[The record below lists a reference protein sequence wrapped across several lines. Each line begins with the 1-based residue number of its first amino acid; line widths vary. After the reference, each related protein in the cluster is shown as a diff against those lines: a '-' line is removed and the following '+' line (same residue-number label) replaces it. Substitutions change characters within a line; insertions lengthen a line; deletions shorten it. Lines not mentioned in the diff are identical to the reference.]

1 MTANWRRSVLTVL
14 ALLIALPGAAL
25 PQALTAEPAPMTN
38 GPVTS
43 RTDIVYATHATGPLH
58 LDLHRPA
65 GKGRAPVLVFLH
77 GGAWARGERPK
88 SWTGFR
94 RFVEAG
100 YAVVSV
106 QYRLTGV
113 AQAPAAVQDARC
125 AMAWVAREA
134 GRYQLDPRRIVV
146 MGSSSGAHLA
156 LLAGMM
162 DGKADIDL
170 PACGPVPRA
179 AAIIDFY
186 GPSDLRPESAGRW
199 SSPSVTK
206 WIGEGPDAAA
216 LAARMSPVT
225 LVHKGQPPV
234 FIVHGDADD
243 VVPIQSS
250 QLLKAALDRAGVPSE
265 FQIVPGGGHGQ
276 FEDDV
281 LARLHGQAL
290 AFLDRHRIA
299 R

>member
-1 MTANWRRSVLTVL
+1 MTGRWRRSGLTAL
-14 ALLIALPGAAL
+14 TLLIALPAASA
-25 PQALTAEPAPMTN
+25 PQIPAAAPA
-38 GPVTS
+38 PVTS
-43 RTDIVYATHATGPLH
+43 TTGIVYATHATGPLH

-77 GGAWARGERPK
+77 GGGWARGEPPK

-106 QYRLTGV
+106 QYRLSGT
-113 AQAPAAVQDARC
+113 ARAPAAVQDARC
-125 AMAWVAREA
+125 AMAWAARNA
-134 GRYQLDPRRIVV
+134 DRYQLDPHNIVV
-146 MGSSSGAHLA
+146 MGSSAGAHLA

-162 DGKADIDL
+162 GAKADIDL
-170 PACGPVPRA
+170 AACGAVPRA
-179 AAIIDFY
+179 AAIVDFY
-186 GPSDLRPESAGRW
+186 GPSDLRPESVGAW
-199 SSPSVTK
+199 HSPSITK
-206 WIGEGPDAAA
+206 WIGEGADAPA
-216 LAARMSPVT
+216 LAARMSPLTWVR
-225 LVHKGQPPV
+225 KDQPPV

-250 QLLKAALDRAGVPSE
+250 QLLKAALDKAGVASE
-265 FQIVPGGGHGQ
+265 FHVVPGGGHGQ

-281 LARLHGQAL
+281 QGGLHAD
-290 AFLDRHRIA
+290 AVSFLKRHRIT

>member
-1 MTANWRRSVLTVL
+1 MTRSWRRSGLTAFTLLL
-14 ALLIALPGAAL
+14 AVPGAAL
-25 PQALTAEPAPMTN
+25 AQAPATAPA
-38 GPVTS
+38 PVTS
-43 RTDIVYATHATGPLH
+43 TSDIVYATHATGPLH

-77 GGAWARGERPK
+77 GGGWARGERPK
-88 SWTGFR
+88 SWTGFK

-106 QYRLTGV
+106 QYRLSGV
-113 AQAPAAVQDARC
+113 AKAPGAVQDARC

-134 GRYQLDPRRIVV
+134 DRYRLDPGRLVV
-146 MGSSSGAHLA
+146 MGSSAGAHLA

-162 DGKADIDL
+162 GAKSDIDV

-179 AAIIDFY
+179 AAIVDFY
-186 GPSDLRPESAGRW
+186 GPSDLRPESLGAWR
-199 SSPSVTK
+199 SPSITK
-206 WIGEGPDAAA
+206 WIGEGPDASA
-216 LAARMSPVT
+216 LAARMSPLT

-250 QLLKAALDRAGVPSE
+250 KLLKEALDQAGVPSE
-265 FQIVPGGGHGQ
+265 FHVVPGGGHGQ

-281 LARLHGQAL
+281 QARLHAD
-290 AFLDRHRIA
+290 AVRFLGKLRA
-299 R
+299 AK

>member
-1 MTANWRRSVLTVL
+1 MTGRRRRSGLAAWVVLL
-14 ALLIALPGAAL
+14 ALPGASAAQT
-25 PQALTAEPAPMTN
+25 PATAPL
-38 GPVTS
+38 PVTS
-43 RTDIVYATHATGPLH
+43 ATDIVYATHATGPVH

-77 GGAWARGERPK
+77 GGGWARGERPK

-94 RFVEAG
+94 RFIEAG

-106 QYRLTGV
+106 QYRLSGT
-113 AQAPAAVQDARC
+113 ARAPAAVQDARC

-134 GRYQLDPRRIVV
+134 GRYRLDPHRVVV
-146 MGSSSGAHLA
+146 MGSSAGAHLA

-162 DGKADIDL
+162 EGKSEIDL

-179 AAIIDFY
+179 AAIVDFY
-186 GPSDLRPESAGRW
+186 GPSDLRPESLGAWR
-199 SSPSVTK
+199 SPSITK
-206 WIGEGPDAAA
+206 WIGEGADAAA
-216 LAARMSPVT
+216 LAARMSPLT

-250 QLLKAALDRAGVPSE
+250 KLLKEALDRAGVPSE
-265 FQIVPGGGHGQ
+265 FHIVPGGGHGQ

-281 LARLHGQAL
+281 QARLQTNAVR
-290 AFLDRHRIA
+290 FLGKHRIT

>member
-1 MTANWRRSVLTVL
+1 MTGSWRRSGLTAFALVL
-14 ALLIALPGAAL
+14 ALPGAA
-25 PQALTAEPAPMTN
+25 PAQAPTAA
-38 GPVTS
+38 PVTS
-43 RTDIVYATHATGPLH
+43 TTDIVYATHATGPVH

-65 GKGRAPVLVFLH
+65 GKGEAPVLLFLH
-77 GGAWARGERPK
+77 GGGWARGERPK
-88 SWTGFR
+88 SWTGFK
-94 RFVEAG
+94 RFIEAG

-106 QYRLTGV
+106 QYRLSGT
-113 AQAPAAVQDARC
+113 AKAPAAVQDARC

-134 GRYQLDPRRIVV
+134 DRYQLNPRRIVV
-146 MGSSSGAHLA
+146 MGSSAGAHLA
-156 LLAGMM
+156 LLAGMLG
-162 DGKADIDL
+162 DKSDIDL

-179 AAIIDFY
+179 AAIVDFY
-186 GPSDLRPESAGRW
+186 GPSDLRPESLGAWR
-199 SSPSVTK
+199 SPSITK
-206 WIGEGPDAAA
+206 WIGEAPNAAV
-216 LAARMSPVT
+216 LAAQMSPLT

-265 FQIVPGGGHGQ
+265 FHIVPGGGHGQ

-281 LARLHGQAL
+281 QARLQAD
-290 AFLDRHRIA
+290 AVRFLQKHRIA

>member
-1 MTANWRRSVLTVL
+1 MTGSWRRSRLTAL
-14 ALLIALPGAAL
+14 ALLLALPAA
-25 PQALTAEPAPMTN
+25 AKAPAARPA
-38 GPVTS
+38 PVTS
-43 RTDIVYATHATGPLH
+43 TTEIVYATHPTGALH

-77 GGAWARGERPK
+77 GGGWARGERPE
-88 SWTGFR
+88 SWTRFR

-106 QYRLTGV
+106 QYRLTGT

-134 GRYQLDPRRIVV
+134 GRHQLDPRRVVV
-146 MGSSSGAHLA
+146 MGSSAGAHLA
-156 LLAGMM
+156 LLAGMLG
-162 DGKADIDL
+162 DRSDIDL
-170 PACGPVPRA
+170 PACGPVPSA
-179 AAIIDFY
+179 AAIVDFY
-186 GPSDLRPESAGRW
+186 GPTDLRPESLGRW
-199 SSPSVTK
+199 NSPSVTK

-225 LVHKGQPPV
+225 LVRKGQPPV

-250 QLLKAALDRAGVPSE
+250 RLLKAALDRAGVPSE
-265 FQIVPGGGHGQ
+265 FRVVPGGGHGQ

-281 LARLHGQAL
+281 QARVDAEAV
-290 AFLDRHRIA
+290 AFLKRHRIT

>member
-1 MTANWRRSVLTVL
+1 MTRSWRRSGLTALTLLL
-14 ALLIALPGAAL
+14 AVPGAAL
-25 PQALTAEPAPMTN
+25 AQAPATVPA
-38 GPVTS
+38 PVTS
-43 RTDIVYATHATGPLH
+43 SSDIVYATHATGPLH

-77 GGAWARGERPK
+77 GGGWARGERPK

-106 QYRLTGV
+106 QYRLSGT
-113 AQAPAAVQDARC
+113 AKAPAAVQDARC

-134 GRYQLDPRRIVV
+134 DRYRLDPGRVVV
-146 MGSSSGAHLA
+146 MGSSAGAHLA

-162 DGKADIDL
+162 GTKADIDV

-179 AAIIDFY
+179 AAIVDFY
-186 GPSDLRPESAGRW
+186 GPSDLRPESLGAWR
-199 SSPSVTK
+199 SPSITK
-206 WIGEGPDAAA
+206 WIGEGPDASA
-216 LAARMSPVT
+216 LAARMSPLT

-250 QLLKAALDRAGVPSE
+250 KLLKEALDQAGVPSE
-265 FQIVPGGGHGQ
+265 FHVVPGGGHGQ

-281 LARLHGQAL
+281 QARLHAD
-290 AFLDRHRIA
+290 AVRFLGKLRA
-299 R
+299 VK

>member
-1 MTANWRRSVLTVL
+1 MTGSWRRSGLT
-14 ALLIALPGAAL
+14 ALTLLLALPGAAAAQT
-25 PQALTAEPAPMTN
+25 PTAAAST
-38 GPVTS
+38 PVTS
-43 RTDIVYATHATGPLH
+43 TTDIVYATHPTGPLH

-77 GGAWARGERPK
+77 GGGWARGERPK

-106 QYRLTGV
+106 QYRLSGT
-113 AQAPAAVQDARC
+113 ARAPAAVQDARC

-134 GRYQLDPRRIVV
+134 GRYQLDQRRIVV
-146 MGSSSGAHLA
+146 MGSSAGAHLA
-156 LLAGMM
+156 LLAGML
-162 DGKADIDL
+162 GSKSDIDV

-179 AAIIDFY
+179 AAIVDFY
-186 GPSDLRPESAGRW
+186 GPSDLRPESLGAWR
-199 SSPSVTK
+199 SPSITK
-206 WIGEGPDAAA
+206 WVGEGPDAAA
-216 LAARMSPVT
+216 LAARMSPLA
-225 LVHKGQPPV
+225 LVRKGQPPV

-265 FQIVPGGGHGQ
+265 FQTVPGGGHGQ

-281 LARLHGQAL
+281 QARLHAD
-290 AFLDRHRIA
+290 AVRFLQRHHVTR
-299 R
+299 

>member
-1 MTANWRRSVLTVL
+1 MAAARWRTAITAW
-14 ALLIALPGAAL
+14 ALQLALPGAVAA
-25 PQALTAEPAPMTN
+25 QAPAKRHM
-38 GPVTS
+38 PVTS
-43 RTDIVYATHATGPLH
+43 ATDIVYATHPTGPVH

-77 GGAWARGERPK
+77 GGGWARGERPK

-106 QYRLTGV
+106 QYRLSGT
-113 AQAPAAVQDARC
+113 AKAPAAVQDARC

-134 GRYQLDPRRIVV
+134 NRYRLDPRRVVV
-146 MGSSSGAHLA
+146 MGSSAGAHLA

-162 DGKADIDL
+162 GDKSDIDL

-179 AAIIDFY
+179 AAIVDFY
-186 GPSDLRPESAGRW
+186 APSDLRPESIGAW
-199 SSPSVTK
+199 HSPSITR
-206 WIGEGPDAAA
+206 WIGEGPGAAA
-216 LAARMSPVT
+216 LAARMSPLT
-225 LVHKGQPPV
+225 LVRKGQPPV

-250 QLLKAALDRAGVPSE
+250 KLLKEALDRAGVPSE
-265 FQIVPGGGHGQ
+265 FHIVPGGGHGQ

-281 LARLHGQAL
+281 QARLHAD
-290 AFLDRHRIA
+290 AVRFLGKHGVGR
-299 R
+299 

>member
-1 MTANWRRSVLTVL
+1 MTGSWRRSGLT
-14 ALLIALPGAAL
+14 AFTFLLALPGAVA
-25 PQALTAEPAPMTN
+25 PQAPATA
-38 GPVTS
+38 PVTS
-43 RTDIVYATHATGPLH
+43 TSDIVYATHATGPLH

-77 GGAWARGERPK
+77 GGGWARGERPK

-94 RFVEAG
+94 RLVEAG

-106 QYRLTGV
+106 QYRLSGT
-113 AQAPAAVQDARC
+113 AKAPAAVQDARC

-134 GRYQLDPRRIVV
+134 DRYRLDPGRVVV
-146 MGSSSGAHLA
+146 MGSSAGGHLA

-162 DGKADIDL
+162 GAKSDIDL

-179 AAIIDFY
+179 AAIVDFY
-186 GPSDLRPESAGRW
+186 GPSDLRPESVGAW
-199 SSPSVTK
+199 HSPSINK
-206 WIGEGPDAAA
+206 WIGEGADAAA

-250 QLLKAALDRAGVPSE
+250 KLLKEALDRAGVPSE
-265 FQIVPGGGHGQ
+265 FHIVPGGGHGQ

-281 LARLHGQAL
+281 QARLQAD
-290 AFLDRHRIA
+290 AVHFLQKQRVVR
-299 R
+299 

>member
-1 MTANWRRSVLTVL
+1 MTRSWRRSGLTALTLLL
-14 ALLIALPGAAL
+14 AVPGAAL
-25 PQALTAEPAPMTN
+25 AQSPATTPV
-38 GPVTS
+38 PVTS
-43 RTDIVYATHATGPLH
+43 TSDIVYATHATGPVH

-77 GGAWARGERPK
+77 GGGWARGERPK

-106 QYRLTGV
+106 QYRLSGT
-113 AQAPAAVQDARC
+113 AKAPAAVQDARC

-134 GRYQLDPRRIVV
+134 DRYRLDPGRVVV
-146 MGSSSGAHLA
+146 MGSSAGAHLA

-162 DGKADIDL
+162 GAKSDIDL
-170 PACGPVPRA
+170 PACGPVPRV
-179 AAIIDFY
+179 AAIVDFY
-186 GPSDLRPESAGRW
+186 GPSDLRPESVGAW
-199 SSPSVTK
+199 HSPSITK

-216 LAARMSPVT
+216 LAARMSPLT

-250 QLLKAALDRAGVPSE
+250 KLLKEALDQAGVPSE
-265 FQIVPGGGHGQ
+265 FHVVPGGGHGQ

-281 LARLHGQAL
+281 QARLHADTVR
-290 AFLDRHRIA
+290 FLGKLRA
-299 R
+299 AK

>member
-1 MTANWRRSVLTVL
+1 MTVGWRRSGLATLTLLL
-14 ALLIALPGAAL
+14 APPGSAA
-25 PQALTAEPAPMTN
+25 PQAPATASA
-38 GPVTS
+38 PVTS
-43 RTDIVYATHATGPLH
+43 TADIVYATHPTGPLH

-65 GKGRAPVLVFLH
+65 GKGRAPVLIFLH
-77 GGAWARGERPK
+77 GGGWARGERPA

-106 QYRLTGV
+106 QYRLTGT
-113 AQAPAAVQDARC
+113 ARAPAAVQDARC

-134 GRYQLDPRRIVV
+134 DRHQLDPRRIVV
-146 MGSSSGAHLA
+146 MGSSAGAQLA
-156 LLAGMM
+156 LVAGML
-162 DGKADIDL
+162 GSKADIDP
-170 PACGPVPRA
+170 PACGAVPRA

-186 GPSDLRPESAGRW
+186 GPSDLRPESIGRW
-199 SSPSVTK
+199 SSPSVTR

-225 LVHKGQPPV
+225 LVHKGLPPV

-250 QLLKAALDRAGVPSE
+250 RLLKAALDRAGVSSE
-265 FQIVPGGGHGQ
+265 FHIVPGGGHGQ

-281 LARLHGQAL
+281 VARLHGQAL
-290 AFLDRHRIA
+290 DFLRRHRIT

>member
-1 MTANWRRSVLTVL
+1 MKRMMKRSGLVALG
-14 ALLIALPGAAL
+14 LLITLPGAG
-25 PQALTAEPAPMTN
+25 TARTPAPATAS
-38 GPVTS
+38 VTS
-43 RTDIVYATHATGPLH
+43 TTDIVYATHSTGPLH

-65 GKGRAPVLVFLH
+65 GKGRAPVVVFLH
-77 GGAWARGERPK
+77 GGGWARGERPK

-94 RFVEAG
+94 RFVDAG

-106 QYRLTGV
+106 QYRLSGT
-113 AQAPAAVQDARC
+113 ARAPAAVQDARC

-134 GRYQLDPRRIVV
+134 DRYQLDPARVVV
-146 MGSSSGAHLA
+146 MGSSAGGHLA
-156 LLAGMM
+156 LLAGML
-162 DGKADIDL
+162 GNKSDIDV

-179 AAIIDFY
+179 AAILDFY
-186 GPSDLRPESAGRW
+186 APSDLRPESVGAW
-199 SSPSVTK
+199 HSPSITK
-206 WIGEGPDAAA
+206 WIGDGPDAAA

-225 LVHKGQPPV
+225 LVRKGQPPV

-250 QLLKAALDRAGVPSE
+250 QLLKAALDKAGVPSE
-265 FQIVPGGGHGQ
+265 FHIVPGGGHGQ

-281 LARLHGQAL
+281 QARLHAD
-290 AFLDRHRIA
+290 AVRFLGRHRIT